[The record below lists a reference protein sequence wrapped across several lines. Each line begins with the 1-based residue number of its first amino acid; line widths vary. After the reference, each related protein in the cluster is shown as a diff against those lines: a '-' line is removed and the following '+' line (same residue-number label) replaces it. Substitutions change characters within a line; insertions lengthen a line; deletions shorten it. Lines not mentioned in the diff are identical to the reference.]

1 MTGQPIQDSR
11 EAIIN
16 AVIDSLGAYSK
27 TIGQGRAGI
36 VFKEFNLSED
46 SRSFSINFRLKTA
59 QMFQT
64 FLFKFYLFIFGFSGL
79 LAPKEGHLKYFPQ
92 YALSML
98 KHVGFKKLL
107 LEN

>member
-36 VFKEFNLSED
+36 VF
-46 SRSFSINFRLKTA
+46 
-59 QMFQT
+59 
-64 FLFKFYLFIFGFSGL
+64 FLII
-79 LAPKEGHLKYFPQ
+79 
-92 YALSML
+92 
-98 KHVGFKKLL
+98 
-107 LEN
+107 